1 MKRKRNHHNR
11 DPLKRKQ
18 RFIAVFYDGK
28 LTAAAAVITVETEC
42 HHSDEPTYERIK
54 NELTKNER

>member
-28 LTAAAAVITVETEC
+28 LIAAAAVITVETEC
-42 HHSDEPTYERIK
+42 HHSDEPTY
-54 NELTKNER
+54 